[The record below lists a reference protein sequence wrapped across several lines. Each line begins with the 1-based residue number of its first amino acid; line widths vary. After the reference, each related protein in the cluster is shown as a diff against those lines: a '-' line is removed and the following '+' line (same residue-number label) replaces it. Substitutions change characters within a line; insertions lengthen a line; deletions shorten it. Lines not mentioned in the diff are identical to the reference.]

1 MKVIRTWA
9 LLRFSP
15 LSLGLQPTKTEH
27 QCPLKKE
34 SPSTNVNL
42 KLKLLIQLM
51 YNIHCISWSILAL
64 LVEQSDYI
72 QIMGFN
78 TSSNQ
83 SI

>member
-34 SPSTNVNL
+34 SLSTNVNL
-42 KLKLLIQLM
+42 KLKLPIQYM
-51 YNIHCISWSILAL
+51 YIIHCITWSIPAL
-64 LVEQSDYI
+64 LIEQSDYI
-72 QIMGFN
+72 QIMGFDN
-78 TSSNQ
+78 SSNQ